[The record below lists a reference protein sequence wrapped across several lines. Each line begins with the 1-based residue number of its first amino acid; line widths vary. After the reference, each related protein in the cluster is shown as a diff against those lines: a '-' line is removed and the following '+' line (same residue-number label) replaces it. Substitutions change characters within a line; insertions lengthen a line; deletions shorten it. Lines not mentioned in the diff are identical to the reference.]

1 MELGI
6 IGYGRFGRFA
16 ARILK
21 SDFDVSV
28 YDKKS
33 LPLEED
39 IRLVPLAKVAR
50 KPALLLCVPISA
62 IEAVC
67 RQLKPHLTLGQLILD
82 TCSVKEKPLRLMKQI
97 LPRGVDVI
105 GTHPLF
111 GPDSARQG
119 IVGHTIV
126 LCPGRGARQ
135 HKVASYLKALGLKVI
150 VTSAANHDRQMAH
163 SQALFHFLARGV
175 ALMKI
180 KLGPISTPGPS
191 RMFAEFQDVQNDSPQ
206 LFRDMQ
212 LENSFSAHLRHKL
225 IRNLILIDSKLKRCQ
240 GLGE

>member
-1 MELGI
+1 MSLELGV
-6 IGYGRFGRFA
+6 IGYGRFGRLA
-16 ARILK
+16 ATILRR
-21 SDFDVSV
+21 DFEVSV
-28 YDKKS
+28 YDRKT
-33 LPLEED
+33 LPLEEG
-39 IRLVPLAKVAR
+39 IRLVPLAKAAR

-67 RQLKPHLTLGQLILD
+67 LQLEPHLTPGQLVLD

-97 LPRGVDVI
+97 LPRGVNVL

-119 IVGHTIV
+119 IEGHRIV
-126 LCPGRGARQ
+126 LCPGRGAQ
-135 HKVASYLKALGLKVI
+135 QQKVARYLKALGLKVI
-150 VTSAANHDRQMAH
+150 VTSAANHDRQMART
-163 SQALFHFLARGV
+163 QALFHFLARGV

-212 LENSFSAHLRHKL
+212 LENSFSAHLRRKL
-225 IRNLILIDSKLKRCQ
+225 IRTLIRVDRELKRD
-240 GLGE
+240 